1 MALILEKEL
10 NTGII
15 GNYWKVTSFKFNI
28 LEGRCICKL
37 SLYKDEDTRRNNK
50 ESITTEILRWQDK
63 ETLFGL
69 SSSENITNPF
79 ILMYNKIKEPIY
91 KDKIDEYGV
100 VVEEQV
106 NPFVDAVDKIE
117 SY

>member
-10 NTGII
+10 NTGIT
-15 GNYWKVTSFKFNI
+15 GNYWKIINFEFNI
-28 LEGRCICKL
+28 LEGRCVCKL
-37 SLYKDEDTRRNNK
+37 SLYKSEEARRDNK

-69 SSSENITNPF
+69 SSSDEITNPF

-106 NPFVDAVDKIE
+106 NPFVDAVNKIE